1 MTINFEELAEN
12 EEWQSM
18 NQLLQK
24 MTDSRV
30 AFEEQQKEEK
40 AAQKAARKARQKARL
55 AKKPGGV
62 PLSGP
67 FRRPCGVPQELGA
80 FKRLPVQCAEEFT
93 VTQSLNEAWEALR
106 FPALREAYDVIWHRE
121 QAPRAPPA
129 PPARVAPQPPEPKRE
144 PRGRSRRRQHSEAVF
159 AAVQIGADR

>member
-1 MTINFEELAEN
+1 MGKKKKVEKSTSFSTMTINFEELAEN

-80 FKRLPVQCAEEFT
+80 FKRLPVQY
-93 VTQSLNEAWEALR
+93 L
-106 FPALREAYDVIWHRE
+106 
-121 QAPRAPPA
+121 
-129 PPARVAPQPPEPKRE
+129 EPKD
-144 PRGRSRRRQHSEAVF
+144 
-159 AAVQIGADR
+159 AAMMDRPDRCRWYSKENHPAFMIPGQVLL